1 MKVGYALVSNFD
13 NDRSIQINA
22 LQQAGC
28 KQIITDQIDGVG
40 KEYPGLETALNLM
53 REGDILVVW
62 RLALLGRSLKQIV
75 DFVNQLRQKRLGIQ
89 SLQESLDTSA
99 NDGHLI
105 LQIFAILAETE
116 RELVRERTRKGLQTA
131 RARGRKGGRP
141 KGLSEHATAHRQNCR
156 KSLFGK
162 RNDDIGNMC
171 GAVDLEA
178 YPVQLLTLPRRK
190 NWGIAIRVEGS
201 FSAEDSGS
209 FIDEA
214 YTEFASFP
222 PFISKIY
229 SLNESTFNKRRC

>member
-89 SLQESLDTSA
+89 SLQESLDTST

-141 KGLSEHATAHRQNCR
+141 KGLSEQATRIA
-156 KSLFGK
+156 KIAESLYLA
-162 RNDDIGNMC
+162 REMTISEIC
-171 GAVDLEA
+171 
-178 YPVQLLTLPRRK
+178 
-190 NWGIAIRVEGS
+190 VELS
-201 FSAEDSGS
+201 
-209 FIDEA
+209 
-214 YTEFASFP
+214 
-222 PFISKIY
+222 ISKPTLY
-229 SLNESTFNKRRC
+229 SYLRYRGVKIGESPFG

>member
-1 MKVGYALVSNFD
+1 MMKVGYALVSSFD
-13 NDRSIQINA
+13 HDRSIQINA

-28 KQIITDQIDGVG
+28 KQIITDQIDSAG
-40 KEYPGLETALNLM
+40 KEYTGLETALSLM
-53 REGDILVVW
+53 KEGDILVVW

-141 KGLSEHATAHRQNCR
+141 KGLSEHAKRIAEIAE
-156 KSLFGK
+156 SLY
-162 RNDDIGNMC
+162 
-171 GAVDLEA
+171 LEREM
-178 YPVQLLTLPRRK
+178 T
-190 NWGIAIRVEGS
+190 ISEICVELS
-201 FSAEDSGS
+201 
-209 FIDEA
+209 
-214 YTEFASFP
+214 
-222 PFISKIY
+222 ISKPTLY
-229 SLNESTFNKRRC
+229 SYLRYQGVKIGESPFG